1 MRAKIKVLRLQHSLV
16 EPTNHRILDEL
27 GAFPELEIKALC
39 PTWGIESGSR
49 RDLKQSH
56 RADLQTARTALT
68 FHYSTTFYLEKLG
81 AAMRN
86 FKPDIIHI
94 HDEPWSLTTGQTL
107 ALRRIYAPRAKI
119 VFSSAQNIHKNYP
132 FPFGRIERWNHA
144 VASAGHGC
152 CEGVRD
158 VVRAKGFKGPFEI
171 SPLGI
176 DPELFDYRPHSGAIS
191 PGGAVIG
198 YVGQIVEEK
207 GVFTLL
213 RAMSELGRG
222 ARAVF
227 VGPGPDADRARALA
241 SQLSLSGNVEF
252 IGGVPHSE
260 VARAMSGFDILAVPS
275 LTTSK
280 WKEQFGRVIV
290 EAMSRGVPVAGS
302 SSGSIPE
309 VAGDAGVIFPEGDSQ
324 ALAAALARLID
335 NPKQLAEMSAAGRD
349 RVLRLFTWRRAA
361 QIQRDIYLRIM

>member
-1 MRAKIKVLRLQHSLV
+1 MPAKIKVLRLQHSFV

-27 GAFPELEIKALC
+27 GAFPDLEIKALC

-49 RDLKQSH
+49 RDLKQSP

-68 FHYSTTFYLEKLG
+68 FHYSTTVYLEKLG

-107 ALRRIYAPRAKI
+107 ALRRIYVPRAKV
-119 VFSSAQNIHKNYP
+119 VFCSAQNIQKNYP

-152 CEGVRD
+152 CEGVRE

-171 SPLGI
+171 SPMGI
-176 DPELFDYRPHSGAIS
+176 DPELFEYKPHNGTIALC
-191 PGGAVIG
+191 GAVIG

-241 SQLSLSGNVEF
+241 SQLSLSGNVVF
-252 IGGVPHSE
+252 VGAIPHSE

-275 LTTSK
+275 QTTPK

-290 EAMSRGVPVAGS
+290 EAMSRGVPVVGS

-309 VAGDAGVIFPEGDSQ
+309 VAGDAGVIFPEGDSR
-324 ALAAALARLID
+324 ALAAALATLID
-335 NPKQLAEMSAAGRD
+335 NPKQLAEMSAAGRN

-361 QIQRDIYLRIM
+361 QIHRDIYLRIM